1 MFNLRILLYLFLPF
15 LIWGCQSLSEVGKV
29 MRNEKTNSNDEFLV
43 KQKEPLTLPPDF
55 AEIPEPGALEK
66 KTKEEK
72 EKNTIEKAFRIDKE
86 KSNKKPRSGSVEES
100 ILKRI
105 DK

>member
-1 MFNLRILLYLFLPF
+1 
-15 LIWGCQSLSEVGKV
+15 

-105 DK
+105 DKWKKKNSHIKIFLLIISIKKLQ

>member
-1 MFNLRILLYLFLPF
+1 
-15 LIWGCQSLSEVGKV
+15 